1 MAVAVATT
9 AVRAE
14 NVRQFNLAEFLVL
27 RGMGKE
33 SGTLV
38 LLAVAPRILPR
49 SAITKRV
56 LHDGPRYSAVR
67 HPFIPHPTPSPTQT
81 IHDGTTGDGD
91 RGRANLVGFARR
103 FFLPSRNRK
112 MYLVDFGSLLP
123 LLYCCT
129 GRKAVFDVRD
139 AFLAAVFI
147 IYIDLFGGSTTVL
160 SHFPG
165 GVCWKIDRHL
175 ADVVFKVEL
184 SMVECSLFVL
194 RCWAIDKRKT
204 RHFLRVSTRH
214 LFDTSP
220 TTAAG

>member
-1 MAVAVATT
+1 
-9 AVRAE
+9 
-14 NVRQFNLAEFLVL
+14 
-27 RGMGKE
+27 
-33 SGTLV
+33 
-38 LLAVAPRILPR
+38 
-49 SAITKRV
+49 
-56 LHDGPRYSAVR
+56 
-67 HPFIPHPTPSPTQT
+67 
-81 IHDGTTGDGD
+81 
-91 RGRANLVGFARR
+91 
-103 FFLPSRNRK
+103 

-214 LFDTSP
+214 LFGTSP